1 MQPPANSSGNR
12 PSQAAAVPVVA
23 VRRVGLV
30 DRAVAGDQTDPVD
43 QAVVVGRVDPAVRAV
58 DVGPV
63 DAAVA

>member
-12 PSQAAAVPVVA
+12 PSQAAAVPVVP

-30 DRAVAGDQTDPVD
+30 DRAVAADRTD
-43 QAVVVGRVDPAVRAV
+43 QAVGVGQVAPAVAPAAAV
-58 DVGPV
+58 GLV